1 MGSRLSRLRA
11 RNTRRV
17 LLVGLDGA
25 GKTSLVRHYAGR
37 GAAEAAFAAPT
48 SAPAPTDA
56 PPAQRDF
63 EVFTIS
69 LPARKAGVTV
79 AGAGT
84 GTAPRPALELQVWDV
99 GGRES
104 LRPYWRHYYT
114 GSQGVVFVVDA
125 SPAGA
130 SKLPAAAA
138 ELAALAADEQLADAA
153 MLVVANRSASPGALG
168 EATLAERLALAR
180 ALSAHPWRL
189 AMCDTQTGQG
199 LDEGLAW
206 LGDAMKD
213 L

>member
-48 SAPAPTDA
+48 SAPT
-56 PPAQRDF
+56 PAQTHRDF

-69 LPARKAGVTV
+69 LPARKAGA
-79 AGAGT
+79 AGA
-84 GTAPRPALELQVWDV
+84 APRAALELQVWDV

-125 SPAGA
+125 SAAGA
-130 SKLPAAAA
+130 AKLPAAAA

-153 MLVVANRSASPGALG
+153 MLVVANRSASPSALG
-168 EATLAERLALAR
+168 EAALVERLALAR
-180 ALSAHPWRL
+180 ALAAHPWRL